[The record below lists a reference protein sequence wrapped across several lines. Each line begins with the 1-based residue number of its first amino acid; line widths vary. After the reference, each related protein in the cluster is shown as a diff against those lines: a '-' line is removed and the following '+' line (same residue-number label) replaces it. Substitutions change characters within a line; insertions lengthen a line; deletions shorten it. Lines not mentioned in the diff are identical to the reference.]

1 MTITSV
7 INKWWRRKHNQEMK
21 PMSAR
26 SICTGLLCLS
36 LFSVFNVP
44 LAWGVPVLQAV
55 DIGNL
60 PGGRVQLRFQLSEP
74 IGEPRSFTIN
84 DPARIVVD
92 FIGAQ
97 SGLTENQ
104 REINQGS
111 AERVTILEGGD
122 RTRAAINLSRM
133 VPYELRSQGNSVLL
147 TLESGGAAM
156 PSSAPA
162 ASAAS
167 APIGSSSGKSGQLS
181 AIDFRR
187 GVQGQGIIN
196 ITLSS
201 SAVSVDVREE
211 QGNIVVDFLGAKL
224 PRGQERRLDVTDFAT
239 PVTLIDA
246 SNRGENARLIIQRVG
261 ESEFLAYQTD
271 DRYIIEVNP
280 LSGEE
285 VTGGP
290 GQQKI
295 YTGELLSLNF
305 QDIEVRAVLQIIADF
320 TGLNVVVSD
329 TVQGNLTLRLQ
340 NVPWDQALDIILQ
353 TKGLTQR
360 QNGNVIYIAPAEE
373 VAAREKLEL
382 EALKAKEELEPLV
395 SETIQINYA
404 KVEDIKGIIEE
415 RRGGSEDDNNLSLL
429 SDRGTVSFDS
439 RTNLLIVV
447 DIPGKI
453 PGIREL
459 VQKIDIPV
467 RQVLID
473 SRIVIANDDYTRE
486 LGVRWG
492 FAGARQSG
500 DNGLAA
506 ISGSGGANETIIGS
520 AIGNLT
526 ETGQPFPLEV
536 PGLADR
542 LGVDLGVGGTSRI
555 ALALLGQDYLLDLEL
570 SALQAEGRGEILSNP
585 RVITTD
591 RKEASIIQGQK
602 VPFNTLD
609 EAGNTV
615 TNFEDVNL
623 ELTVTPQITPDGR
636 VILDLDVKKDEVVG
650 TAPNGELIIGNRQ
663 VTTQAMVDD
672 GETVVLGGV
681 FESVTRDNVDKVP
694 FLGDIPAVGALFR
707 RDQRLNTKLELLI
720 FVTPQVIQSGGIQVR

>member
-1 MTITSV
+1 MNITSV
-7 INKWWRRKHNQEMK
+7 IKRWRYRQGVMPINA
-21 PMSAR
+21 S
-26 SICTGLLCLS
+26 SILIGMLCLS
-36 LFSVFNVP
+36 ALSMLNVP
-44 LAWGVPVLQAV
+44 RAWGAPILQAV
-55 DIGNL
+55 DVGNL

-74 IGEPRSFTIN
+74 VNDPRSFTIN

-92 FIGAQ
+92 FMGAQ

-104 REINQGS
+104 REINQGA
-111 AERVTILEGGD
+111 AEQVTVLEGGD
-122 RTRAAINLSRM
+122 RTRAAVNLTKM
-133 VPYELRSQGNSVLL
+133 VPYDIRSQGNTVLL
-147 TLESGGAAM
+147 TLEAGGNTVSSRPQAA
-156 PSSAPA
+156 PVANAVTRSTA
-162 ASAAS
+162 
-167 APIGSSSGKSGQLS
+167 KNGQLS

-196 ITLSS
+196 MTLSS
-201 SAVSVDVREE
+201 STISVDVREE
-211 QGNIVVDFLGAKL
+211 QGNIVADFVGAKL

-246 SNRGENARLIIQRVG
+246 FNRGENARLVIQRVG

-280 LSGEE
+280 VAEEE

-395 SETIQINYA
+395 SDTIQVNYA
-404 KVEDIKGIIEE
+404 KVEDIKNIIEE
-415 RRGGSEDDNNLSLL
+415 RRGANEDSDSFSLL
-429 SDRGTVSFDS
+429 SSRGTVSFDP

-447 DIPGKI
+447 DVPSKL
-453 PGIREL
+453 PPIREL
-459 VQKIDIPV
+459 IQKIDIPV

-473 SRIVIANDDYTRE
+473 SRIVIANDDFSKE

-492 FAGARQSG
+492 FSG
-500 DNGLAA
+500 VRSTSDNGLAA
-506 ISGSGGANETIIGS
+506 ISGSAGGNETIIGS

-526 ETGQPFPLEV
+526 DTGQPFPVEV
-536 PGLADR
+536 PALADR
-542 LGVDLGVGGTSRI
+542 LGVDLGVGGTSRL
-555 ALALLGQDYLLDLEL
+555 ALALLGQDYLVDLEL
-570 SALQAEGRGEILSNP
+570 SALQAEGRGEVLSNP

-591 RKEASIIQGQK
+591 RNEASIIQGQK

-615 TNFEDVNL
+615 TDFEDVNL

-636 VILDLDVKKDEVVG
+636 VILDLEVKKDEIVG
-650 TAPNGELIIGNRQ
+650 TAPNGELILGNRE
-663 VTTQAMVDD
+663 VKTQAMVDD

-681 FESVTRDNVDKVP
+681 FEKVTRNNVDKVP
-694 FLGDIPAVGALFR
+694 FLGDLPAVGSLFR
-707 RDQRLNTKLELLI
+707 RNQQENTKLELLI